1 MVFELYSIKDRLAE
15 EYGPIFQAK
24 NKAIAE
30 RNFNNLVEDKNL
42 NEDEFNLVKVGNF
55 DNETGRLTSIDE
67 LNLLKLESKNH

>member
-1 MVFELYSIKDRLAE
+1 MIFELYSIKDRLAE

>member
-30 RNFNNLVEDKNL
+30 RNFNNLVEDKKL
-42 NEDEFNLVKVGNF
+42 DEDEFNLVKVGNF